1 MEVVDFVGSTADS
14 ADHLVHVVE
23 LAFRAFGAVVVD
35 QVVSRFADA
44 SVADPIFVD

>member
-14 ADHLVHVVE
+14 TDHLIYVIE
-23 LAFRAFGAVVVD
+23 LTFRAFSTVVVD
-35 QVVSRFADA
+35 QVVSGFADA